1 MFLDK
6 RKITCGMS
14 QCGTCSAVR
23 CGFFRSTFWK
33 WNSACGTL
41 RCGKEFSRKDFVKQE
56 KRCITIVVLPSCE
69 NPALLTYQ
77 IH

>member
-1 MFLDK
+1 LINGK
-6 RKITCGMS
+6 LL
-14 QCGTCSAVR
+14 AVR
-23 CGFFRSTFWK
+23 RSAARAVRSVADFFRSTFWK